1 MVFDLPAHSSAGT
14 NPYQHGSTWS
24 GQERKAENITWRA
37 FVMMVHVQH
46 NPGIHMTGIVIC
58 IIVAEL
64 GNPEF
69 VWSLVWPR
77 VRYTY

>member
-1 MVFDLPAHSSAGT
+1 MVFDLPAHSTAGT

-24 GQERKAENITWRA
+24 GQERKAENIIWRA

-46 NPGIHMTGIVIC
+46 GFNRTGIVIR
-58 IIVAEL
+58 IIGAEL

-69 VWSLVWPR
+69 V
-77 VRYTY
+77 